1 VRRSGW
7 RRLGGRGSHSHKEGR
22 WISRFSM
29 IDEVRMCVCIPQGG
43 RGRVRGLRTVHR
55 FPFFYIMYTCT
66 VYLPEWSVDIVPTYY
81 LKST

>member
-1 VRRSGW
+1 
-7 RRLGGRGSHSHKEGR
+7 
-22 WISRFSM
+22 M
-29 IDEVRMCVCIPQGG
+29 IDEVRMCAYHKEDEYADY
-43 RGRVRGLRTVHR
+43 VHR